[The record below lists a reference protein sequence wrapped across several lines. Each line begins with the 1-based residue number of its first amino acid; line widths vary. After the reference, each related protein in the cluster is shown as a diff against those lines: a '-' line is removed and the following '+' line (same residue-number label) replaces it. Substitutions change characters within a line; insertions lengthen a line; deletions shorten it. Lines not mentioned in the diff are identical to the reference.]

1 MQLLAHSAYTGAR
14 TDGKLSVAMVTVS
27 VVNQKGGV
35 GKTTTT
41 INLAYALALQG
52 LRVLAVDLDPQASL
66 TIYAGLDVQE
76 LEGRRKTLYYS
87 LVEDEPIEQLITET
101 EHFDVIPNS
110 IRLSTGEAELVAS
123 PLTGPHLLKG
133 LLASLRARYDYI
145 LIDCPPTLTLLTVNA
160 LAAADEVLIPVK
172 TDILSLMG
180 ITLLLDSIEKT
191 RRRANPDLK
200 ILGILPTM
208 HNARY
213 THDQEALEELHH
225 LGEHGIR
232 VFEPISRS
240 TAFDQAPAEF
250 RSTLELDPSNP
261 GARGYYKLAEAIVSG
276 NVHIHD
282 Q

>member
-1 MQLLAHSAYTGAR
+1 MLLA
-14 TDGKLSVAMVTVS
+14 

-35 GKTTTT
+35 GKTTST
-41 INLAYALALQG
+41 INLAYALSQLGQ
-52 LRVLAVDLDPQASL
+52 RVLAVDLDPQASL
-66 TIYAGLDVQE
+66 TIYTGLNVQA
-76 LEGRRKTLYYS
+76 LEAERQTLYYS
-87 LVEDEPIEQLITET
+87 LVEDEPIEHLVTAT
-101 EHFDVIPNS
+101 EHFDVVPNS

-133 LLASLRARYDYI
+133 LLAPLKARYDYI

-191 RRRANPDLK
+191 RRRANPDLQ

-213 THDQEALEELHH
+213 THDQEALEELQH

-276 NVHIHD
+276 NVNIHD